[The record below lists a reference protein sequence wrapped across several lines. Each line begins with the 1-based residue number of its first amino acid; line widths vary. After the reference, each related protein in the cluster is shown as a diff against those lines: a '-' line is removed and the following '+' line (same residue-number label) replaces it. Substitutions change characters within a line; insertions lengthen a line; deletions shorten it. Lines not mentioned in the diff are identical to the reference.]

1 MSEINSNFVSKIS
14 NTNIE
19 GLLKVESLMK
29 GDSRGGFR
37 EVARIGELEEV
48 SGYKFVAK
56 QINHST
62 SVYGTLRGL
71 HVEPWAK
78 IVTVASGMAMC
89 VLLDCRGESNTFG
102 KLETVFLGFGETP
115 DGEVL
120 NGGSLFVPPGVANSF
135 LVLSEKLDYVY
146 VVDDLWTPSTA
157 LFAVNPMDPNLG
169 IEWFKYVPEEKII
182 RSERDINSPSF
193 EEFRK
198 SIKEF

>member
-1 MSEINSNFVSKIS
+1 MTDTSSNFVSKIS
-14 NTNIE
+14 KTNID

-37 EVARIGELEEV
+37 EVARIGELETV
-48 SGYKFVAK
+48 SGYTFVAK

-78 IVTVASGMAMC
+78 IVTVANGLAVS
-89 VLLDCRGESNTFG
+89 VLLDCRKNSPTFG
-102 KLETVFLGFGETP
+102 KIETVFMGFGKTP
-115 DGEVL
+115 EGEEL

-146 VVDDLWTPSTA
+146 AVDDLWTPSTA
-157 LFAVNPMDPNLG
+157 LYAVNPMDPGLG
-169 IEWFKYVPEEKII
+169 IEWTKYVPEEKII
-182 RSERDINSPSF
+182 RSERDMNSPTF
-193 EEFRK
+193 EEFGK
-198 SIKEF
+198 LVKDF